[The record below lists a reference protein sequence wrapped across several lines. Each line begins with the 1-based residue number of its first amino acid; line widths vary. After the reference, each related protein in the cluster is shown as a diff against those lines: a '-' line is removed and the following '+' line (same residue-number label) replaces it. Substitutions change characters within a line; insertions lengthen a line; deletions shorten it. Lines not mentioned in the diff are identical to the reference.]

1 MSSKVNNDIVSIVAI
16 LNSTTININLVIE
29 KLEMI
34 KSNYNK
40 NDYNKIINGTK
51 EMSFYN
57 LVEINDYKG
66 WCLKSLIDY
75 QYSVTQRLDYNKYTK
90 IILKL

>member
-1 MSSKVNNDIVSIVAI
+1 MTFPLHNDIVSIVAI
-16 LNSTTININLVIE
+16 LNSTTINTNLLME

-34 KSNYNK
+34 KSNYNV

-90 IILKL
+90 IIKNL

>member
-90 IILKL
+90 IMKKI

>member
-1 MSSKVNNDIVSIVAI
+1 MAFPLNNDIVSIVSI
-16 LNSTTININLVIE
+16 LNSTTINTELVME
-29 KLEMI
+29 KLETI
-34 KSNYNK
+34 KDHYNE

-57 LVEINDYKG
+57 LVELNDYKG

-90 IILKL
+90 IMLKL

>member
-1 MSSKVNNDIVSIVAI
+1 MAFPLNNDIVSIVAI
-16 LNSTTININLVIE
+16 LNSTTINTNLVME
-29 KLEMI
+29 KLDMI
-34 KSNYNK
+34 KSNYNE